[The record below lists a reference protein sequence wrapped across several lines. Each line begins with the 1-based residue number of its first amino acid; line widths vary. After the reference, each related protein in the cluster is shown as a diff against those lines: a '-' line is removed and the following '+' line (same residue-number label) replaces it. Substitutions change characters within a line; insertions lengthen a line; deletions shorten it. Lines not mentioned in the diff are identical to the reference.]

1 MKKVGINYRS
11 KLGTTLVEGER
22 LELKIDRMTQNNEP
36 IGDSAPLI
44 YTPRKDGV
52 IAAYDIRTDKWDI
65 ALDAMEKV
73 NRTRGK
79 ISELG
84 GMREAKKSINK
95 EAKVNQTINRPPK
108 RPKYLKW
115 HFRPFNG
122 YFRVRY

>member
-11 KLGTTLVEGER
+11 ELGTTLVEGER

-52 IAAYDIRTDKWDI
+52 VAAYDIRTDKWDI

-84 GMREAKKSINK
+84 GMREAKKSIDE
-95 EAKVNQTINRPPK
+95 EAKKAVA
-108 RPKYLKW
+108 
-115 HFRPFNG
+115 NG
-122 YFRVRY
+122 AIESKNELN

>member
-1 MKKVGINYRS
+1 MKKIGINYRS

-22 LELKIDRMTQNNEP
+22 IELKIDRMTQNNEP

-73 NRTRGK
+73 NQTRGK

-84 GMREAKKSINK
+84 GMREAKKSIDE
-95 EAKVNQTINRPPK
+95 EAKKAVA
-108 RPKYLKW
+108 
-115 HFRPFNG
+115 NG
-122 YFRVRY
+122 AIESKNELN

>member
-11 KLGTTLVEGER
+11 KLETTLVEGER

-52 IAAYDIRTDKWDI
+52 IAAYDIRTDKWDV

-73 NRTRGK
+73 NRTRGR

-84 GMREAKKSINK
+84 GMREAKKSIDE
-95 EAKVNQTINRPPK
+95 EAKKAVA
-108 RPKYLKW
+108 
-115 HFRPFNG
+115 NG
-122 YFRVRY
+122 AIEHKNELN

>member
-44 YTPRKDGV
+44 FTPRKDGV
-52 IAAYDIRTDKWDI
+52 VAAYDIRTDKWDI

-84 GMREAKKSINK
+84 GMREAKRSIDEETKKAVADGVIETKN
-95 EAKVNQTINRPPK
+95 ELN
-108 RPKYLKW
+108 
-115 HFRPFNG
+115 
-122 YFRVRY
+122 

>member
-1 MKKVGINYRS
+1 MKKIGINYRS

-65 ALDAMEKV
+65 ALEAMEKV
-73 NRTRGK
+73 NRTRSK

-84 GMREAKKSINK
+84 GMREAKKSIEE
-95 EAKVNQTINRPPK
+95 EAKKAVA
-108 RPKYLKW
+108 
-115 HFRPFNG
+115 NG
-122 YFRVRY
+122 AIDSKNELN

>member
-11 KLGTTLVEGER
+11 KLGTTLIEGER

-73 NRTRGK
+73 NRTRSK
-79 ISELG
+79 ISDLG
-84 GMREAKKSINK
+84 GMREAKKSIEE
-95 EAKVNQTINRPPK
+95 EAKKAVA
-108 RPKYLKW
+108 
-115 HFRPFNG
+115 NG
-122 YFRVRY
+122 AIESKNELN

>member
-73 NRTRGK
+73 NQIRGK

-84 GMREAKKSINK
+84 GMREAKKSIDE
-95 EAKVNQTINRPPK
+95 EAKKAVA
-108 RPKYLKW
+108 
-115 HFRPFNG
+115 NG
-122 YFRVRY
+122 AIESKNELN

>member
-11 KLGTTLVEGER
+11 KLETTLVEGER
-22 LELKIDRMTQNNEP
+22 IELKIDRMTQNNEP
-36 IGDSAPLI
+36 IGENAPLI
-44 YTPRKDGV
+44 YTARKDGV

-84 GMREAKKSINK
+84 GMREAKKSIDE
-95 EAKVNQTINRPPK
+95 EARKAIA
-108 RPKYLKW
+108 
-115 HFRPFNG
+115 NG
-122 YFRVRY
+122 AIESKNELN

>member
-1 MKKVGINYRS
+1 MKKVAINYRS
-11 KLGTTLVEGER
+11 KLGTALVEGER

-65 ALDAMEKV
+65 ALEAMEKV

-84 GMREAKKSINK
+84 GMREAKKSIDEEVK
-95 EAKVNQTINRPPK
+95 KAVA
-108 RPKYLKW
+108 
-115 HFRPFNG
+115 NG
-122 YFRVRY
+122 AIESKNELN

>member
-1 MKKVGINYRS
+1 MKKIGINYRS
-11 KLGTTLVEGER
+11 KLGTALVEGAR

-73 NRTRGK
+73 NQTRGK

-84 GMREAKKSINK
+84 GMREAKKSIDE
-95 EAKVNQTINRPPK
+95 EAKKAVA
-108 RPKYLKW
+108 
-115 HFRPFNG
+115 NG
-122 YFRVRY
+122 AIEHKNELN

>member
-1 MKKVGINYRS
+1 MKKIGINYRS

-22 LELKIDRMTQNNEP
+22 IELKIDRMTQNNEP

-65 ALDAMEKV
+65 ALEAMEKV
-73 NRTRGK
+73 NKTRSK

-84 GMREAKKSINK
+84 GMREAKKNIDEEIK
-95 EAKVNQTINRPPK
+95 KAVA
-108 RPKYLKW
+108 
-115 HFRPFNG
+115 NG
-122 YFRVRY
+122 AIESKNELN

>member
-1 MKKVGINYRS
+1 MKKIGINYRS

-79 ISELG
+79 ISDLG
-84 GMREAKKSINK
+84 GMREAKKSIEE
-95 EAKVNQTINRPPK
+95 EAKKAVA
-108 RPKYLKW
+108 
-115 HFRPFNG
+115 NG
-122 YFRVRY
+122 AIDSKSELN

>member
-22 LELKIDRMTQNNEP
+22 LEIKIDRMTQNNEP

-65 ALDAMEKV
+65 ALNAMEKV
-73 NRTRGK
+73 NQTRGK

-84 GMREAKKSINK
+84 GMREAKKSIEK
-95 EAKVNQTINRPPK
+95 EAKEAVA
-108 RPKYLKW
+108 
-115 HFRPFNG
+115 NG
-122 YFRVRY
+122 VIESKNELN

>member
-11 KLGTTLVEGER
+11 KLETTLVEGER

-84 GMREAKKSINK
+84 GMREAKKVS
-95 EAKVNQTINRPPK
+95 AKKQ
-108 RPKYLKW
+108 
-115 HFRPFNG
+115 
-122 YFRVRY
+122 

>member
-84 GMREAKKSINK
+84 GMREAKKSIDE
-95 EAKVNQTINRPPK
+95 EAKKAVA
-108 RPKYLKW
+108 
-115 HFRPFNG
+115 NG
-122 YFRVRY
+122 AIDSKNELN

>member
-22 LELKIDRMTQNNEP
+22 LEIKIDRMTQNNEP

-65 ALDAMEKV
+65 ALSAMEKV

-84 GMREAKKSINK
+84 GMREAKKSIDE
-95 EAKVNQTINRPPK
+95 EAKKAVA
-108 RPKYLKW
+108 
-115 HFRPFNG
+115 NG
-122 YFRVRY
+122 AIDSKNELN

>member
-1 MKKVGINYRS
+1 MKKIGINYRS
-11 KLGTTLVEGER
+11 KLGTELVEGER

-65 ALDAMEKV
+65 ALEAMEKV

-84 GMREAKKSINK
+84 GMREAKKSIDE
-95 EAKVNQTINRPPK
+95 EAKKAVA
-108 RPKYLKW
+108 
-115 HFRPFNG
+115 NG
-122 YFRVRY
+122 AIDSKNELN

>member
-73 NRTRGK
+73 NRTRSK

-84 GMREAKKSINK
+84 GMREAKKSVDEEVK
-95 EAKVNQTINRPPK
+95 KAVA
-108 RPKYLKW
+108 
-115 HFRPFNG
+115 NG
-122 YFRVRY
+122 AIDSKNELN

>member
-22 LELKIDRMTQNNEP
+22 IELKIDRMTQNNEP

-52 IAAYDIRTDKWDI
+52 VAAYDIRTDKWDI

-84 GMREAKKSINK
+84 GMREAKKSIDE
-95 EAKVNQTINRPPK
+95 EAKKAVA
-108 RPKYLKW
+108 
-115 HFRPFNG
+115 NG
-122 YFRVRY
+122 AIESKNELN

>member
-11 KLGTTLVEGER
+11 KLGTELVEGER

-73 NRTRGK
+73 NKTRGK

-84 GMREAKKSINK
+84 GMREAKKNIDE
-95 EAKVNQTINRPPK
+95 EAKKAVASGAIDSKDELN
-108 RPKYLKW
+108 
-115 HFRPFNG
+115 
-122 YFRVRY
+122 

>member
-11 KLGTTLVEGER
+11 KLETTLVEGER

-65 ALDAMEKV
+65 ALEAMEKV
-73 NRTRGK
+73 NRTRSK

-84 GMREAKKSINK
+84 GMREAKKNIDEEAKKAVANGAIDSIN
-95 EAKVNQTINRPPK
+95 ELN
-108 RPKYLKW
+108 
-115 HFRPFNG
+115 
-122 YFRVRY
+122 

>member
-11 KLGTTLVEGER
+11 KLGTALVEGER

-65 ALDAMEKV
+65 ALEAMQ
-73 NRTRGK
+73 
-79 ISELG
+79 
-84 GMREAKKSINK
+84 KSI
-95 EAKVNQTINRPPK
+95 EGSMPGLNQQGILNEIGK
-108 RPKYLKW
+108 RKGHKN
-115 HFRPFNG
+115 PFSD
-122 YFRVRY
+122 

>member
-11 KLGTTLVEGER
+11 KLETTLVEGER
-22 LELKIDRMTQNNEP
+22 IELKIDRMTQNNEP
-36 IGDSAPLI
+36 IGDSVPLI

-84 GMREAKKSINK
+84 GMREAKKSIDE
-95 EAKVNQTINRPPK
+95 EAKKAVA
-108 RPKYLKW
+108 
-115 HFRPFNG
+115 NG
-122 YFRVRY
+122 AIESKNELN

>member
-22 LELKIDRMTQNNEP
+22 IEIKIDRMTQNNEP

-52 IAAYDIRTDKWDI
+52 VAAYDIRTDKWDI

-84 GMREAKKSINK
+84 GMREAKKSIDE
-95 EAKVNQTINRPPK
+95 EAKKAVA
-108 RPKYLKW
+108 
-115 HFRPFNG
+115 NG
-122 YFRVRY
+122 AIEHKNELN